1 LTIILKKVII
11 IDDEQAARKLLREYI
26 SEYSELTII
35 GECKNGLEA
44 TDAIDLYQPDLVF
57 LDIQMP
63 GRTGFEVLQHIEH
76 LPQVIFSTAFDQ
88 YALKAFEVNALDYL
102 LKPYT
107 RDRFRQ
113 AVTKALSDESR
124 SYQNL
129 VQLTENLWAS
139 GSKTTTY
146 PERILVENGTKF
158 INLKVEDLVWLEAYG
173 DYTKLHTAKNTY
185 LSSNGISHFEQK
197 LNPQNFQRIHR
208 SAIINLDHL
217 REVHRDANG
226 FQVVIAT
233 GLTLKVSRSYAEV
246 FRKMIV

>member
-1 LTIILKKVII
+1 MKKVII
-11 IDDEQAARKLLREYI
+11 IDDEQAARKMLREYI
-26 SEYSELTII
+26 TEYQNLEII
-35 GECKNGLEA
+35 CECKNGLEA

-88 YALKAFEVNALDYL
+88 YALKAFEVNAVDYL

-113 AVTKALSDESR
+113 AVTKALADEKE

-129 VQLTENLWAS
+129 IQLSENLWSAN
-139 GSKTTTY
+139 KTQAY

-158 INLKVEDLVWLEAYG
+158 INLRVNDLVWLEAYG
-173 DYTKLHTAKNTY
+173 DYTKLHTAKATY

-208 SAIINLDHL
+208 SAIINLDNL

-226 FQVVIAT
+226 FQVVLTT
-233 GLTLKVSRSYAEV
+233 GLSLKVSRSYTEQ
-246 FRKMIV
+246 FKKMIA